1 MPERTERPKQQS
13 ATTHKPTTAR
23 THQRRIEATNISMSN
38 TVPSLSL
45 AGSNHGRHP
54 PPAPGSIRA
63 ILLKSCATR
72 LFVHPLEWTADHLH
86 ALGVDLFISASLG
99 EPVVEDV
106 KCQVDESTQ
115 VLGAVW
121 NLEHARAISR
131 DEQTRQLVKRT
142 AELQKLDIVES
153 TLFFEY
159 DNHHIAPLPPLILA
173 WHQSTSVEYSR
184 TPIWAYTDHMWTSAA
199 RRERYTSGKK
209 SWAFA
214 TKEIKSKQG
223 LAIDP
228 IYIAILITLAQ
239 LRRRRGLQGSKS
251 HRVCCSFPNDR
262 QP

>member
-86 ALGVDLFISASLG
+86 ALGVDLVISASLG

-159 DNHHIAPLPPLILA
+159 DNHHIAQLPPLILA